1 MLFSAASGRNEMTQN
16 QKAWNLYEKYVK
28 AWKPITD
35 DQRASILDEVF
46 AVDLQY
52 FTADFQGGREAVLA
66 DITSFQKK
74 FPGSYFTIDD
84 ISTHHDIALFTW
96 VFTQPDGTPIAKGHD
111 HVRISADGKL
121 AAITTFGPSIPKP

>member
-1 MLFSAASGRNEMTQN
+1 MTQN
-16 QKAWNLYEKYVK
+16 QKAWKLYETYVE

-35 DQRASILDEVF
+35 DQRTSILDEVF
-46 AVDLQY
+46 ADDLLY

-66 DITSFQKK
+66 DINSFQTK

-96 VFTQPDGTPIAKGHD
+96 VFTQPDGKVVAKGHD
-111 HVRISADGKL
+111 HVRFSTEGKM